1 MLVQNLSKEEANV
14 CKLWD
19 SVLIVLSSHNKYMQR
34 GSANSTNYT
43 RQIFKKKR
51 KKKER
56 KEKIYSCPK
65 HQLNPTLSV
74 RLSCGSPVR
83 APSPL
88 AKHLWDILVKFM
100 FFLLGMVKA
109 LHHVPHREVLSLL
122 Q

>member
-1 MLVQNLSKEEANV
+1 MFASCGTLFSLFYHLTTNICNA
-14 CKLWD
+14 
-19 SVLIVLSSHNKYMQR
+19 VLQIVLTILGKYL
-34 GSANSTNYT
+34 
-43 RQIFKKKR
+43 KKKR

-109 LHHVPHREVLSLL
+109 LHRVPHREVLSLL